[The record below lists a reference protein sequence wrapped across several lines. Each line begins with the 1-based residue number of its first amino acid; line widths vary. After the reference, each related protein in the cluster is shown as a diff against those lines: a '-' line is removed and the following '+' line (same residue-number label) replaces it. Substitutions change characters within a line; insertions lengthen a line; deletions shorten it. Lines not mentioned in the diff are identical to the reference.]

1 LSRSIKEKAVDL
13 LVEEGLSL
21 NKSLGVVQLPKSSF
35 YYQPKAIDYETM
47 NEIRRLAFR
56 WKREGY
62 RRIYRRLRRSGKTI
76 NHKKVYRLYCLEG
89 LKIRTKPKRKKRNVS
104 SIQLPLPKYPNEVW
118 SMDFV
123 FERTIDGKKQRI
135 LTGIDHL
142 TRENTILH
150 AEYTF
155 SSEKLLGYLNTLEIL
170 PRAFVL
176 DNGTEFTSKVFQ
188 KWAEDKSIEIHFIE
202 KGKPTQNAFIESFNG
217 KLRDE
222 CLNLHYF
229 KNQRELTDALR
240 IFQKEYNDERLHSS
254 LNYLTP
260 SEFKQSNG

>member
-1 LSRSIKEKAVDL
+1 MSRSIKEKAVDL

-35 YYQPKAIDYETM
+35 YYQPKAIDHETM

-62 RRIYRRLRRSGKTI
+62 RRIFRRLRRSGRTI

-104 SIQLPLPKYPNEVW
+104 SIQLPLPKYQNEVW

-155 SSEKLLGYLNTLEIL
+155 SSEKLIGYLNTLEIL
-170 PRAFVL
+170 PKAFV
-176 DNGTEFTSKVFQ
+176 
-188 KWAEDKSIEIHFIE
+188 IY
-202 KGKPTQNAFIESFNG
+202 
-217 KLRDE
+217 R
-222 CLNLHYF
+222 
-229 KNQRELTDALR
+229 
-240 IFQKEYNDERLHSS
+240 
-254 LNYLTP
+254 
-260 SEFKQSNG
+260 

>member
-1 LSRSIKEKAVDL
+1 MKEKAVDL

-21 NKSLGVVQLPKSSF
+21 TRSLGAVCFPKSSYF
-35 YYQPKAIDYETM
+35 YQPKAIDQEMM

-76 NHKKVYRLYCLEG
+76 NHKKVYRLYCLDG

-104 SIQLPLPKYPNEVW
+104 SEQMPLPKYPYEVW

-142 TRENTILH
+142 TRENTILQV
-150 AEYTF
+150 EY
-155 SSEKLLGYLNTLEIL
+155 SYPSEKLIGYLNTLEKL

-188 KWAEDKSIEIHFIE
+188 KWADDKGIEIHFIE

-240 IFQKEYNDERLHSS
+240 NFQKEYNDERLHSS

-260 SEFKQSNG
+260 SEFKRSYG